1 MLPDEFDPSYPVR
14 CQDKLPGEPVFAG
27 SLNGKPW
34 EQREF
39 RETLTVLFKYGKKP
53 VWQACEK

>member
-1 MLPDEFDPSYPVR
+1 MAREAYIPSAVKINFR
-14 CQDKLPGEPVFAG
+14 ESLFFAG

-39 RETLTVLFKYGKKP
+39 RETLTVLFKYGKKT